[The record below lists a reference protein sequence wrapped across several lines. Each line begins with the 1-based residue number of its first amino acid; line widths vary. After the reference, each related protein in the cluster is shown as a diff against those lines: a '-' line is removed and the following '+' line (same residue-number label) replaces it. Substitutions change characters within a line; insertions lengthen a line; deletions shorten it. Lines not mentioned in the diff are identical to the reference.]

1 MSADFDWVFLDCFNT
16 LIDDF
21 DDSGD
26 ESGLGSIP
34 ELAAAHGFHANR
46 AEFIAEYRRQRGEA
60 AAHGREMPLGER
72 LRRTLAA
79 SPAATSVERMEAATR
94 TMLQAWEREYAQL
107 LRPTPGAAAMLAHW
121 GGRKPLGVVSN
132 FFLPGRPAGYLR
144 RFGLDAHLAF
154 VLDSAAFGWRKP
166 HPAIFLE
173 ALRLAGLGGGD
184 APRVL
189 FVGDRPDLDILPTRA
204 LGFQVLHFHRG
215 KSRPAVEP
223 TPDGVP
229 AIRDWAEFR

>member
-1 MSADFDWVFLDCFNT
+1 MSADFDWIFFDCFNT

-34 ELAAAHGFHANR
+34 ELAAAHGFHASR
-46 AEFIAEYRRQRGEA
+46 AEFVADYRRQRGAA

-79 SPAATSVERMEAATR
+79 HPTAAPAERIAATTGA
-94 TMLQAWEREYAQL
+94 MLEVWEKEYSRL
-107 LRPTPGAAAMLAHW
+107 LRPTPGVAAMLAHW
-121 GGRKPLGVVSN
+121 GPRQPIGVVSN
-132 FFLPGRPAGYLR
+132 FFLPDRPAGYLR
-144 RFGLDAHLAF
+144 RFGLDANLAF

-166 HPAIFLE
+166 NPAIFHE

-184 APRVL
+184 AGRVL
-189 FVGDRPDLDILPTRA
+189 FVGDRPDLDILPARA
-204 LGFQVLHFHRG
+204 LGFQLLHFNRRNT
-215 KSRPAVEP
+215 RPDVEP
-223 TPDGVP
+223 TPAGVP
-229 AIRDWAEFR
+229 AIHDWAEFR